1 MSWPA
6 ATLVVGARV
15 AYGSPM
21 RCAASA
27 DAWAGWLVC
36 ERPDDAP
43 RRPRLHRGPAAVRS
57 PADRLLEVTE
67 GGFRSATGLPLSEC
81 YEGGRRSVTPLV
93 RR

>member
-43 RRPRLHRGPAAVRS
+43 RRPRLHRGPPPCVRRPTGSSRWRRVGSEARRAS
-57 PADRLLEVTE
+57 PS
-67 GGFRSATGLPLSEC
+67 RSAT
-81 YEGGRRSVTPLV
+81 RAAVAA
-93 RR
+93 